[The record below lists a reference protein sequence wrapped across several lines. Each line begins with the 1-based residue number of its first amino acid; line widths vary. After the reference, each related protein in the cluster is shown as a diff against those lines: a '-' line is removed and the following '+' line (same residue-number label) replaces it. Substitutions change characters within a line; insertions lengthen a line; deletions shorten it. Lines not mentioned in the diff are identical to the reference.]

1 MELLAGPAD
10 IIRKVND
17 LKVVCRKSNCV
28 WIGKMGAYAAHSCP
42 SPVSVG
48 HEVGLLQF
56 LLMFDER
63 NEVKIATIETIAGR
77 VFNARRTAINEIY
90 LGMLYEYSIRL
101 NDVVEV
107 QNVCLDVLVE
117 VITMTHG
124 VELVEGS
131 CEGVKRRMC
140 ELSTVPC
147 FESRARMV
155 LRYVDP
161 GYVPSETLDSAL
173 VCLRKLGAGGQR

>member
-1 MELLAGPAD
+1 MAGPAD
-10 IIRKVND
+10 ILRKVND

-42 SPVSVG
+42 SPVSDG

-63 NEVKIATIETIAGR
+63 NEVKIAAIETIAGK
-77 VFNARRTAINEIY
+77 VLNARRTTVNEIY

-101 NDVVEV
+101 NDVLEV

-117 VITMTHG
+117 AITMTHG
-124 VELVEGS
+124 VQLVEGI
-131 CEGVKRRMC
+131 CEGVTERMC
-140 ELSTVPC
+140 ELSTIPC
-147 FESRARMV
+147 LESRARMV
-155 LRYVDP
+155 LQYVDP
-161 GYVPSETLDSAL
+161 DHVPGETSESAL
-173 VCLRKLGAGGQR
+173 GFLVSPRVDAEGPW